1 MENEFKGSKAF
12 LMIPPSISRDEDLLR
27 KPKSILLMGEIISM
41 LNVTGN
47 FFMSNQK
54 IAEHLKV
61 SGRQV
66 NRYLDLLEKKKLI
79 EREKVVSDKN
89 GAILGRKIHAGS
101 ALMTCMS
108 LGWGTERHKGSD
120 TNVTPPVSPMSH
132 KYNRVNRS
140 SNRTVNNSSSRKK
153 EEDPEREKIY
163 KEFFFIARI
172 NDKRKNQTTRPSLD
186 EIKQMRKLLYEC
198 DVDTLRAV
206 KDKFKERMEWDMV
219 GKPFA
224 YLLKLLRDG
233 LANDKNYES
242 WG

>member
-1 MENEFKGSKAF
+1 
-12 LMIPPSISRDEDLLR
+12 
-27 KPKSILLMGEIISM
+27 
-41 LNVTGN
+41 
-47 FFMSNQK
+47 
-54 IAEHLKV
+54 
-61 SGRQV
+61 
-66 NRYLDLLEKKKLI
+66 LLEKKKLI

-101 ALMTCMS
+101 ALMTYMS